1 MAKRKRYWLMKT
13 EPDVCSFDDIANL
26 PNQTTGWDGVH
37 NYQARNSMRD
47 EMSVGD
53 PIILYHSNAMP
64 PHAIGIGEVASEAY
78 PDPTQFDKKQEA
90 YDPKA
95 TKEKPIWY
103 QVDVKAIRKFSRA
116 VGLPELRQVK
126 ALQNMVLFRASRLS
140 VQPLTK
146 REYEW
151 VVKLGDT
158 DTSQATKKGTNK
170 KRA

>member
-1 MAKRKRYWLMKT
+1 MAKRKKYWLMKT
-13 EPDVCSFDDIANL
+13 EPDVCSYDDIARQ
-26 PNQTTGWDGVH
+26 PNQTTGWDGVR

-47 EMSVGD
+47 EMSIGD
-53 PIILYHSNAMP
+53 PIILYHSNATP
-64 PHAIGIGEVASEAY
+64 PHAVGIGEVASEAY
-78 PDPTQFDKKQEA
+78 PDPTQFDKKNEA

-95 TKEKPIWY
+95 TPEKPIWY

-116 VGLPELRQVK
+116 VGLQELRQVK

-146 REYEW
+146 REFDWIER
-151 VVKLGDT
+151 LGEAVTNQLPDK
-158 DTSQATKKGTNK
+158 STKT